1 MPKTYV
7 ISDWHLHHRNIL
19 RYCPKRLELWRDVE
33 EMNAGLLQAALS
45 AVDEGDRLFFL
56 GDLTFQIGTRG
67 PEVLESLRP
76 LADRLGEFH
85 WIVGNHDE
93 PDRIPEVAALF
104 DSVVDA
110 VQFRVG
116 PRHVFLS
123 HYPVEVAHRDL
134 LRLVSIH
141 GHHHGT
147 LDNPIG
153 RIDVSIDSLHGIRS
167 HFNPGYRG
175 EPILLET
182 ALALADSEIAAP
194 YESKGQPEN

>member
-1 MPKTYV
+1 MSRIFV
-7 ISDWHLHHRNIL
+7 VSDWHLHHRNIL
-19 RYCPKRLELWRDVE
+19 RYCPQRLDIWRDVE
-33 EMNAGLLQAALS
+33 EMNAGLLEAALTTV
-45 AVDEGDRLFFL
+45 AEGDRLFFL
-56 GDLTFQIGTRG
+56 GDLTFQIGSRRH
-67 PEVLESLRP
+67 EVLENLRP

-93 PDRIPEVAALF
+93 PARMPEVAALF

-134 LRLVSIH
+134 LRLVSVH

-147 LDNPIG
+147 LDNPLG
-153 RIDVSIDSLHGIRS
+153 RIDVSVDNLYGIRER
-167 HFNPGYRG
+167 FNPAYRG
-175 EPILLET
+175 EPIRLET
-182 ALALADSEIAAP
+182 ALALADEEIAAP
-194 YESKGQPEN
+194 YESEGQPEN

>member
-1 MPKTYV
+1 MPRTFL
-7 ISDWHLHHRNIL
+7 ISDWHLNHRNIL
-19 RYCPKRLELWRDVE
+19 RFCPQRLELWPGVK
-33 EMNAGLLQAALS
+33 EMNAGLIQSALDT
-45 AVDEGDRLFFL
+45 VEEGDRLYFL
-56 GDLTFQIGTRG
+56 GDLTFQIGTCGRQ
-67 PEVLESLRP
+67 VVESLRP

-93 PDRIPEVAALF
+93 PDRMPGADAIF
-104 DSVVDA
+104 DSVVHA
-110 VQFRVG
+110 AEFRVG

-147 LDNPIG
+147 IDNPPG
-153 RIDVSIDSLHGIRS
+153 RIDVSVDSLYGIREQ
-167 HFNPGYRG
+167 FNPGYRG

-182 ALALADSEIAAP
+182 ALALADTEIAAA
-194 YESKGQPEN
+194 YTSVGQPEN